1 MGWFTSNRSYELVR
15 LNEAVIASFHKVK
28 GDIGTVHEWIKFLH
42 EQNRYQQ
49 QLLQQFSTEL
59 ASRKPPTAQE
69 LIPIVQPL
77 VEQQTA
83 ILQSRLQQDLKTSV
97 RRELF
102 NAQPLIKRAIERE
115 LQTHIQHAV
124 QSSLRHTQST
134 IFDRLRL
141 IEGHINHL
149 AQQPRHDP
157 GVAERLQEM
166 ESKVTSVESQ
176 LVSKLSSAESQLS
189 SKLST
194 MESQFTAK
202 LQPTE
207 ERLRHVEAKM
217 QPAEDRLQKIESKLA
232 EHPQAFDK
240 LTQMLEKL
248 EQRSTQPTAPVI
260 QTVYKEPDAVSN
272 LQRKILQK
280 VQRNSKAYVK
290 TVLTNTINKYGQ
302 LNGLQLKEMIVD
314 EQGIVSKSSLYRLL
328 NELEEEGRI
337 SVSQDGKEKIYRSFA
352 DDKQAKHPNQNI

>member
-59 ASRKPPTAQE
+59 SSRKPLTAQE
-69 LIPIVQPL
+69 IIPIVQPL
-77 VEQQTA
+77 VQQQTA
-83 ILQSRLQQDLKTSV
+83 ILQSQLHSELKTTL

-115 LQTHIQHAV
+115 LQTHIHSAV
-124 QSSLRHTQST
+124 QASMHKTQST

-157 GVAERLQEM
+157 EVNERLHEI
-166 ESKVTSVESQ
+166 EAKVTTAQSE
-176 LVSKLSSAESQLS
+176 LN

-194 MESQFTAK
+194 VESQFTAK

-207 ERLRHVEAKM
+207 DRLRSIEAKFH
-217 QPAEDRLQKIESKLA
+217 PAEDRLHKIESKLA

-248 EQRSTQPTAPVI
+248 EQKTIQQAPPVI

-337 SVSQDGKEKIYRSFA
+337 SVSQDGKEKIYRSFT
-352 DDKQAKHPNQNI
+352 DDKSAKINNPNI